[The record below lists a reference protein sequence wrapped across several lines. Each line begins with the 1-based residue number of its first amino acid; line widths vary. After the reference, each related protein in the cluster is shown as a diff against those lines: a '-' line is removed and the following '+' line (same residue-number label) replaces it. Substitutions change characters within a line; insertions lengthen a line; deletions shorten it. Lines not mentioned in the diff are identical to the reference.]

1 MGDGDPVIDR
11 DANMEEDGSI
21 PRAID
26 GARLCQRHHKRSFD
40 YSEYGRTGLSGG
52 GNALV
57 AAVTMLSAED
67 ESYVQKRVHQL
78 EENCRIA
85 LETSQSKVHRV
96 DALFANIAPMVSSIF
111 AVVQPKVIRI
121 QVHGCAQYTI
131 CSVLVMLIDEHL
143 PYATVHIERMQG
155 QNVVRV
161 LQANTVLFELDGDDQ
176 YCFFEDLMQSIH
188 MECGRVCPRATSI
201 LVALRDGEECPQ
213 ARTKPRYTIK
223 VFTLAGRLL
232 TRFDMLFAATVR
244 DLLQVVQEDCV
255 CHGHILD

>member
-11 DANMEEDGSI
+11 EANMEEDGSI
-21 PRAID
+21 LRAID

-78 EENCRIA
+78 EENCWIA
-85 LETSQSKVHRV
+85 LETLQSKVHRV

-143 PYATVHIERMQG
+143 P
-155 QNVVRV
+155 
-161 LQANTVLFELDGDDQ
+161 
-176 YCFFEDLMQSIH
+176 
-188 MECGRVCPRATSI
+188 
-201 LVALRDGEECPQ
+201 
-213 ARTKPRYTIK
+213 
-223 VFTLAGRLL
+223 
-232 TRFDMLFAATVR
+232 
-244 DLLQVVQEDCV
+244 
-255 CHGHILD
+255 

>member
-11 DANMEEDGSI
+11 EANMEEDGSI

-52 GNALV
+52 GNALG

-96 DALFANIAPMVSSIF
+96 DALFAASWILGFFFNRGCPACLAPTIGDMSLRGRGCCLT
-111 AVVQPKVIRI
+111 AARI
-121 QVHGCAQYTI
+121 VH
-131 CSVLVMLIDEHL
+131 
-143 PYATVHIERMQG
+143 
-155 QNVVRV
+155 
-161 LQANTVLFELDGDDQ
+161 
-176 YCFFEDLMQSIH
+176 
-188 MECGRVCPRATSI
+188 
-201 LVALRDGEECPQ
+201 
-213 ARTKPRYTIK
+213 
-223 VFTLAGRLL
+223 
-232 TRFDMLFAATVR
+232 
-244 DLLQVVQEDCV
+244 
-255 CHGHILD
+255 